1 MFSWIKI
8 QEGGSL
14 AVFQAIKACTAGKG
28 SQPGLGCAS
37 LSHSVTSTW
46 KTFVKLTL
54 KEASSQLTVQ
64 TFNLKRNWH
73 TDKALDFI
81 MALPSSLQT
90 LSLVSALQIP
100 DSSHIY
106 RLHEPLQTPEG
117 AGTDSRGYAPCLA
130 MAKASHGLTLNCFS
144 NLSKS
149 LNKDQSTSPASTVAV
164 LWFTSNLPLQEQAR
178 KGKGNSSFLDTGQ
191 SVQISL

>member
-1 MFSWIKI
+1 MYCWEGLSAWAGLCLPLPLCDKHLKDICEVNSEGSFQPAYSTNI
-8 QEGGSL
+8 QFEEKL
-14 AVFQAIKACTAGKG
+14 AHRQ
-28 SQPGLGCAS
+28 SPWL
-37 LSHSVTSTW
+37 W
-46 KTFVKLTL
+46 Y
-54 KEASSQLTVQ
+54 
-64 TFNLKRNWH
+64 
-73 TDKALDFI
+73 DFI

-106 RLHEPLQTPEG
+106 RLHELLRTPEG